1 MILFNPNNKS
11 NDVAKSIQFPL
22 NTWTWTESPPS
33 IETNYGSIK
42 NIQLS
47 QNNKS
52 KDVAKPIQFPL
63 FALILYIDNS
73 APSMQINDGSNGVT
87 KQL

>member
-22 NTWTWTESPPS
+22 NTWTESPPS
-33 IETNYGSIK
+33 IEKNYRSIK
-42 NIQLS
+42 NIQLRH
-47 QNNKS
+47 NNKS

-73 APSMQINDGSNGVT
+73 APSMQTNDGGDGVT
-87 KQL
+87 KPL